1 MSALHLA
8 PLGAGDFERVSNV
21 TVAPEQLKFSGSVK
35 EAFAEAED
43 RVDFHGIFRA
53 ELAVGFF
60 KIDRGY
66 ADRFPFPADG
76 DLGLRAFMVDH
87 ALQGQG
93 IATQAVRA
101 LPGYLAKH
109 YPDAP
114 AIWLT
119 VNKVNPAALR
129 AYLKGGFED
138 TGDEWPHGDAG
149 PQHILK
155 LPLG

>member
-1 MSALHLA
+1 MGFRKVIA
-8 PLGAGDFERVSNV
+8 PRPIEIGGSFPASRFFP
-21 TVAPEQLKFSGSVK
+21 TYASGS
-35 EAFAEAED
+35 
-43 RVDFHGIFRA
+43 
-53 ELAVGFF
+53 
-60 KIDRGY
+60 
-66 ADRFPFPADG
+66 
-76 DLGLRAFMVDH
+76 AFMVDH